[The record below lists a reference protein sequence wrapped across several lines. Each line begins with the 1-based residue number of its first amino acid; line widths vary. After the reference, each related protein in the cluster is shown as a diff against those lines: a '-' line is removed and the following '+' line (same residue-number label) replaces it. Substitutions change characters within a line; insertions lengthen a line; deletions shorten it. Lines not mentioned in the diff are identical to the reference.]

1 MKVKEFKM
9 WLDGVLAFQEDK
21 EAWKPTAKQ
30 WKTILQKIQELEEGV
45 YLPERGQV
53 NPRGAGD
60 GAFPIN
66 GGMAVSLEDY
76 ARNPPVA
83 PNYTVHSPEQL
94 EAMKRAASSGG
105 IVNVPITNTETYSSP
120 FA

>member
-45 YLPERGQV
+45 YLPERGQAIA
-53 NPRGAGD
+53 RGAGD
-60 GAFPIN
+60 GVMPMN
-66 GGMAVSLEDY
+66 GGVAVSLEDY

-105 IVNVPITNTETYSSP
+105 IVDVPITNTETYSSP